1 MELTQADRYLIE
13 QIGKGDADAWS
24 QLVER
29 YQGRLLA
36 YARSRL
42 RSRSDADD
50 LVQETFLALLQSIK
64 NFRQECSL
72 ETYLFTVL
80 RRKIIDVFRGRRMHD
95 CLLSETL
102 SGESESAGDAVEA
115 RFAGATQSASWYA
128 AGREQNDQ
136 LRDTFAAAL
145 NSLVSRLKRGENLRD
160 LRIIEML
167 FYAQL
172 RNKDAARLVGMD
184 EKQIA
189 LIKHR
194 CVKEVREAVEA
205 QRAAAGERD
214 AIDWSAADDAAASM
228 LTEVW
233 ELQRP
238 TCPKRSTVGRFSLG
252 TLESPWREYV
262 EFHINQLGCRF
273 CQANLADLR
282 AGDPDERARAHNRIF
297 QSTIGFLHSGC
308 G

>member
-1 MELTQADRYLIE
+1 MAELTQADRYLLE
-13 QIGKGDADAWS
+13 QIAQGNADAWS

-50 LVQETFLALLQSIK
+50 LVQDTFVALLQSIRT
-64 NFRQECSL
+64 FRRECSL
-72 ETYLFTVL
+72 ETFLFTVL
-80 RRKIIDVFRGRRMHD
+80 RRKIIDVFRGRRIHD

-102 SGESESAGDAVEA
+102 AGESDEPRAAQAVA
-115 RFAGATQSASWYA
+115 PAPSASWYV
-128 AGREQNDQ
+128 AGREQTDRQ
-136 LRDTFAAAL
+136 REVFAEAL
-145 NSLVSRLKRGENLRD
+145 NALVSRLKRAENLRD

-172 RNKDAARLVGMD
+172 RNKDAAKLVDMD

-194 CVKEVREAVEA
+194 CLKEIRSAVEA
-205 QRAAAGERD
+205 SLAVQQACSSMDWD
-214 AIDWSAADDAAASM
+214 APDDAHSM

-233 ELQRP
+233 EQERP

-262 EFHINQLGCRF
+262 EFHIDTLGCRF
-273 CQANLADLR
+273 CRANLDDLR
-282 AGDPDERARAHNRIF
+282 NVDAPDRSALRERIF
-297 QSTIGFLHSGC
+297 QSTIGFLHSAGQ
-308 G
+308 